1 MLYFIIPT
9 LVFAVILESI
19 GRDEDK
25 RKRGDGGSSE

>member
-9 LVFAVILESI
+9 LVFAIILESI

-25 RKRGDGGSSE
+25 RKGSSED